1 VTCDEV
7 REVLAEHVLGT
18 LEETA
23 DAGVRHHLRGCG
35 ACRQEEAVLAD
46 GLDMV
51 ARAHEFEPPDEV
63 RTAVMEALGD
73 EWRTA
78 EPENLVVVDTNVSRL
93 NGRREHREHRAVK
106 WIGVAA
112 VLVLMIGSIGY
123 AVRTNHHAT
132 VLEAQASHSEAEAH
146 RYETFLG
153 VLGGENVRVG
163 SLSATTSQK
172 IDGSVVVY
180 DSKEQQNWVLALVQA
195 PGMEG
200 VGKVT
205 LSSADGKKLT
215 LHPFPFSQ
223 GGEASTY
230 LVTSS
235 SLKEFDS
242 ATLYGPNGETLAR
255 ASIS

>member
-73 EWRTA
+73 EWRAA
-78 EPENLVVVDTNVSRL
+78 EPDDLVVVDSNVSRL
-93 NGRREHREHRAVK
+93 DERRGHRVAR
-106 WIGVAA
+106 WIAVAA
-112 VLVLMIGSIGY
+112 VLVLVVGSVGY

-132 VLEAQASHSEAEAH
+132 VLEAQAGRSEAEAH

-195 PGMEG
+195 PGLEG
-200 VGKVT
+200 IGKIT
-205 LSSADGKKLT
+205 LRSAGGKTLT

-235 SLKEFDS
+235 SLKEFNS
-242 ATLYGPNGETLAR
+242 ATLYGPNGETLGR

>member
-23 DAGVRHHLRGCG
+23 DARVRHHLRGCG
-35 ACRQEEAVLAD
+35 ACRLEEAVLAD

-63 RTAVMEALGD
+63 RTAVMDALGD
-73 EWRTA
+73 EWRAAGQDGRDVAQA
-78 EPENLVVVDTNVSRL
+78 EVSRL
-93 NGRREHREHRAVK
+93 DERREHRAVK

-112 VLVLMIGSIGY
+112 VLLLMIGSIGY
-123 AVRTNHHAT
+123 AVRTNRHAT

-163 SLSATTSQK
+163 SLSTTTSQK

-200 VGKVT
+200 VGKIT
-205 LSSADGKKLT
+205 LSSADGKTLT